1 MFRRQRSMSLGA
13 IHPKMSASTLPSQAG
28 AKSGAH
34 TIERATPL
42 GVQEM
47 ALDTLAAIL
56 RILGEYA
63 LEQEDVEAAVFT
75 QLSEHWAQHVLVAIP
90 PPGSDVAG
98 SDGRRDW
105 AGIRE
110 FARGYCKSTS
120 THTRSV
126 ISDLRQVVWVFIQNL
141 NQTLAQSSETDGR
154 IRDQMTRLEALAKGT
169 STSELKREVL
179 ATVVTVAQV
188 IEERK
193 RNDHA
198 RVEDLG
204 TKVRKLGEELESARK
219 EGEVDPLTRLFN
231 RKAFDAFLARTVE
244 LSHAFEQPACLLLVD
259 LDRFKL
265 INDTFGHQTGDLVL
279 SKLADVLSRIFLRKN
294 DLVAR
299 YGGDELAVVL
309 RETSIRDTQTLAD
322 RLLRAVRAVRVE
334 REGTAFGLT
343 VSIGVAEL
351 EPRDDGARWLARADR
366 ALYQA
371 KNAGRDR
378 LVAG

>member
-1 MFRRQRSMSLGA
+1 
-13 IHPKMSASTLPSQAG
+13 MSASQFSSHAAPKHAAAG
-28 AKSGAH
+28 AA
-34 TIERATPL
+34 ERGTPL
-42 GVQEM
+42 GPLDM
-47 ALDTLAAIL
+47 ALDTLGAML

-63 LEQEDVEAAVFT
+63 LDQEEVEAAAFT
-75 QLSEHWAQHVLVAIP
+75 QVSEQWAQHVLMATP
-90 PPGSDVAG
+90 PPGGETSPVA
-98 SDGRRDW
+98 DARRDW

-110 FARGYCKSTS
+110 FMRDYCRNSFQ
-120 THTRSV
+120 HTRTV
-126 ISDLRQVVWVFIQNL
+126 ITDLRQVVWVFIQNL

-154 IRDQMTRLEALAKGT
+154 IRDQMGRLEALAQGS
-169 STSELKREVL
+169 STSDLKREVL

-204 TKVRKLGEELESARK
+204 ARVRLLGEELESARK
-219 EGEVDPLTRLFN
+219 ESEVDPLTRLFN

-259 LDRFKL
+259 LDRFKP
-265 INDTFGHQTGDLVL
+265 INDTFGHQTGDSVL

-309 RETSIRDTQTLAD
+309 RETSVRDGQMLAD
-322 RLLRAVRAVRVE
+322 RLLRAVRAVRLE
-334 REGTAFGLT
+334 CEGTSFGLT
-343 VSIGVAEL
+343 VSIGIAAL
-351 EPRDDGARWLARADR
+351 TPKDDGATWLARSDR

-378 LVAG
+378 VVTAEG

>member
-1 MFRRQRSMSLGA
+1 MAVTQFS
-13 IHPKMSASTLPSQAG
+13 
-28 AKSGAH
+28 
-34 TIERATPL
+34 PL
-42 GVQEM
+42 GNTKRSDGATGERGTPMSPQDM
-47 ALDTLAAIL
+47 ALDTLAALLPIV
-56 RILGEYA
+56 GEYA
-63 LEQEDVEAAVFT
+63 LDQADVEANAFA
-75 QLSEHWAQHVLVAIP
+75 QLSEQWAQHVLMATP
-90 PPGSDVAG
+90 PPGSDAATEA
-98 SDGRRDW
+98 RRDW
-105 AGIRE
+105 AGVRE
-110 FARGYCKSTS
+110 FMREYCRNTS
-120 THTRSV
+120 IHTRSV
-126 ISDLRQVVWVFIQNL
+126 IGDLRQVVWVFIQNL
-141 NQTLAQSSETDGR
+141 NQTFSQSNGTDSR
-154 IRDQMTRLEALAKGT
+154 IREQMVRLEALAQGS
-169 STSELKREVL
+169 STSDLKREVL

-204 TKVRKLGEELESARK
+204 ARVRLLGEELESARK
-219 EGEVDPLTRLFN
+219 ESEVDPLTRLFN

-259 LDRFKL
+259 LDRFKP
-265 INDTFGHQTGDLVL
+265 INDTFGHQTGDSVL

-309 RETSIRDTQTLAD
+309 RETSVRDGQMLAD

-334 REGTAFGLT
+334 CEGTSIGLT
-343 VSIGVAEL
+343 VSIGIAGLAE
-351 EPRDDGARWLARADR
+351 EDSGVTWLARTDR

-378 LVAG
+378 VMVSDLRAAPATLAP